1 MNYLHPVYKKQSKER
16 REKELEFIKEEINIT
31 LDKMVIISQLS
42 EGGITFGDCE
52 TMDAYE
58 LEYVARKMIA
68 MKKEENRIREKQFKE
83 AQQNAKK

>member
-1 MNYLHPVYKKQSKER
+1 M
-16 REKELEFIKEEINIT
+16 I
-31 LDKMVIISQLS
+31 IISQLS

-52 TMDAYE
+52 SMDAYE